1 MGSQSCLAS
10 YAACRPAAAR
20 LLGLTHEP
28 LCPRRRSRSQQDTPK
43 RHLALARRGP
53 PCTYT
58 RLTLKLQ
65 EAIEY
70 TAQDLAYT
78 NKTIQASLDRFQ
90 RIKVQDIKQLMLDLA
105 RMQRAYCSKSLDAW
119 REARDQIE
127 HIDDATWEHMPA
139 ARLSASTHDRT

>member
-1 MGSQSCLAS
+1 M
-10 YAACRPAAAR
+10 
-20 LLGLTHEP
+20 
-28 LCPRRRSRSQQDTPK
+28 
-43 RHLALARRGP
+43 
-53 PCTYT
+53 
-58 RLTLKLQ
+58 RLTRKLQ

-90 RIKVQDIKQLMLDLA
+90 RIKVQDIKQLILDLA